1 MLLLDRFL
9 SADGSAL
16 DLATGVP
23 VRTCTRARSSMPAM
37 FTARGGWRL
46 VDAGPRSPRTFIE
59 AWMRAAEVPQAQ
71 PVPIDAVHAALQDA
85 RDGHPRAVDVA
96 TEDAAQ
102 WRRAALEIA
111 HASRLAGFV
120 PVGASVLGELL
131 RTSQW
136 RWPAW
141 LVDRSLVVLTCD
153 AQLPAAG
160 AAALMRL
167 AGRDARPHI
176 VIRGATRSLSVPV
189 RLAPV
194 SAMVHEQGSS
204 EFHSAETPTAESLAG
219 RAWQTAV
226 EGRHD
231 DDAAAGARWAAIL
244 APTADAEMTARAAL
258 AVTLT
263 AQGRLLEARAAL
275 PAANSPL
282 ASAEAARRVG
292 EAAEQLH
299 EAALPRHAAHALTDD
314 FLKVLEACQAIE
326 DERTTIGQVIALLRD
341 RVAAAGVACVTLELG
356 QLRTI
361 AQLGTLPAGTA
372 VPSRTLT
379 TGLAQL
385 PLDQGTPTEGAWPIR
400 YGGLVVGALWCRWSS
415 GRAVRPMDADG
426 LLSVAAAALA
436 PAVHGA
442 ADRARVPVDSPEI
455 PDLVGQSEPMC
466 RLRAAVQRAA
476 RSPFNVL
483 IEGESG
489 SGKELV
495 ARAIHRCSPRRD
507 RRFSALNCAAL
518 GEELAEAELFGH
530 ARGAFTGAIA
540 ERAGLFEESSG
551 GTLFLDEASEL
562 SPRVQ
567 AKLLRVLQ
575 EHEVRRLGESHVR
588 PIDTRV
594 VAATNKPLGEEV
606 QAGRFRRDL
615 RYRLDVVRL
624 TIPPLRERL
633 EDLPALVR
641 HIWSDLAA
649 KTGSHAVLSS
659 AALAAL
665 GQYDWPGNVR
675 ELQNVLASLI
685 VSSPPR
691 GSIGASH
698 LPCHV
703 ARSAVLAETRSLA
716 AARREFELRYVRAA
730 LARAGGRQAR
740 AARELGVSRQGLA
753 KLMVRLGLRDATDR
767 ALNPHL

>member
-9 SADGSAL
+9 TADGSAL

-23 VRTCTRARSSMPAM
+23 VRTRAYARSSALGLY
-37 FTARGGWRL
+37 TARGGWRL
-46 VDAGPRSPRTFIE
+46 VDSGPRSSRVFIE
-59 AWMRAAEVPQAQ
+59 VWMRAAEVPSA
-71 PVPIDAVHAALQDA
+71 PPAPIDAVHAALQDA
-85 RDGHPRAVDVA
+85 RDGHPRAVDIA
-96 TEDAAQ
+96 TEDAVQ
-102 WRRAALEIA
+102 WRRAALDIA
-111 HASRLAGFV
+111 HASRVSGFV

-131 RTSQW
+131 RTSHW
-136 RWPAW
+136 RWPPW
-141 LVDRSLVVLTCD
+141 LADRSLVVLTCD

-160 AAALMRL
+160 AAALIRL

-176 VIRGATRSLSVPV
+176 VVRGATRSLSIPV
-189 RLAPV
+189 RLTPA

-204 EFHSAETPTAESLAG
+204 EFHSSEAPPAESLADQ
-219 RAWQTAV
+219 AWQAAV

-231 DDAAAGARWAAIL
+231 DEAAAGARWAAIL
-244 APTADAEMTARAAL
+244 APNAEAEVTARAAL

-263 AQGRLLEARAAL
+263 AQGRVLEARAAL
-275 PAANSPL
+275 PEANVSL
-282 ASAEAARRVG
+282 VSADASRRVAEATRQLR
-292 EAAEQLH
+292 EAE
-299 EAALPRHAAHALTDD
+299 LPRHAAHALTDD
-314 FLKVLEACQAIE
+314 FLKVLEACQGIE
-326 DERTTIGQVIALLRD
+326 DESATIGQVIALLRD
-341 RVAAAGVACVTLELG
+341 RVAAAGVACVTAEQG

-361 AQLGTLPAGTA
+361 AQLGSLAAGA
-372 VPSRTLT
+372 GAAGKALT

-385 PLDQGTPTEGAWPIR
+385 PGDEGTPTEGAWPIR
-400 YGGLVVGALWCRWSS
+400 YGGMVVGALCCRWSS
-415 GRAVRPMDADG
+415 GRAIRPMDADG

-436 PAVHGA
+436 PAVHAA
-442 ADRARVPVDSPEI
+442 ADRGRALADSPEI
-455 PDLVGQSEPMC
+455 PDLVGQSEPMG

-530 ARGAFTGAIA
+530 AKGAFTGAIV
-540 ERAGLFEESSG
+540 ERAGLFEASSG
-551 GTLFLDEASEL
+551 GTVFLDEASEL

-641 HIWSDLAA
+641 HIWTQLAA
-649 KTGSHAVLSS
+649 KTGSRAVLSPG
-659 AALAAL
+659 ALAAL

-685 VSSPPR
+685 VSSPAR
-691 GSIGASH
+691 GGIPASH
-698 LPCHV
+698 LPPHV

-716 AARREFELRYVRAA
+716 AARREFELRFVQAA

-753 KLMVRLGLRDATDR
+753 KVMARLGLRDPADR
-767 ALNPHL
+767 PVEPRV